1 MKSADRLRRRIV
13 AAGVLL
19 IAACIGSAGYDGW
32 RLHQQI
38 MLANERELG
47 NLAKALAEQS
57 LRSMQAVDV
66 VLRDT
71 ANWYA
76 AESGDFGPGEVSP
89 GLASR
94 TVGVPQVSVLT
105 IVDAHGMQRHRS
117 RDTGGPLSDVSD
129 RPYFTAQRDSR
140 DTGLFI
146 SEPMTT
152 RTEGM
157 PGLVVSRRID
167 GPNGAFA
174 GVVTAIVTLQHLEGM
189 YSAIQLGKGSSLLL
203 TLSDG
208 TLVVRQPGPTDPE
221 KKLSFPGLA
230 ALKEGGKVARA
241 INPMDGRPKL
251 IAAVGVGKRPLILAI
266 MRDEE
271 EALRPWYDEMWS
283 SGIRTVLLILLVVLT
298 IVGLLRQLRRQERG
312 ELALRQSEERYAMAM
327 EAANE
332 GHAEWNFAEDSVFV
346 SDKWRALH
354 GVDASVP
361 LGTSADVLRHVQLH
375 PDDAPHA
382 RAAID
387 DHLAGRTH
395 AVELEYRVRHAGG
408 DWRWIH
414 ARGRCVRDEAGA
426 ALRLFGAAT
435 DVSDRKLA
443 EADKARL
450 EARLQQ
456 TQRLE
461 ALGTLSGGIAHDF
474 NNILGA
480 ILGFG
485 EMAQQQAEAG
495 SAMRRHIDRVMQAGA
510 RARLLVR
517 RILDFSRSGIAE
529 RVPVNMQA
537 LVEEV
542 ISMLVPTL
550 PPGLRVDARLQ
561 SGSAAVVGDGT
572 QLYQVVMNL
581 CTNAVQAMS
590 NVGEV
595 TGVGGV
601 GEVGVVSLR
610 LDRVDIGEKRA
621 LLHGDIAP
629 GAYVRLDVGDTGS
642 GIPPE
647 VLQRMFDPFFTT
659 KKVGEGTGLGLSVVH
674 GIVADIGGAIDVAT
688 GEGQPTVVSVW
699 LPVLQGQAAQGEP
712 EQAPLDTVPG
722 CPRGNGEVVMI
733 VDDEQPLRELAE
745 ELLASLGYEPVG
757 FGTSERA
764 LAAFE
769 ADPRRFDAV
778 LTDEMLPGMPGSEL
792 ARLLRSR
799 RPALPVAL
807 VSGNVNVAL
816 EQRAR
821 DAGVAE
827 VLHKPLAL
835 QELAECLARIL
846 AARLPD

>member
-1 MKSADRLRRRIV
+1 MKTTERLRRRIV

-71 ANWYA
+71 ASWYGA
-76 AESGDFGPGEVSP
+76 ASGDFGPGEVSP

-105 IVDAHGMQRHRS
+105 VVDAHGMQRHRS
-117 RDTGGPLSDVSD
+117 RDTGGPLADVSD
-129 RPYFTAQRDSR
+129 RPYFIAQRDSR

-208 TLVVRQPGPTDPE
+208 MLVVRQPGPTDPA
-221 KKLSFPGLA
+221 KRLSFPELA
-230 ALKEGGKVARA
+230 ALKEGGRVARA

-251 IAAVGVGKRPLILAI
+251 IAAVGVGRRPLILAI

-332 GHAEWNFAEDSVFV
+332 GHAEWNVAEGSVFV

-361 LGTSADVLRHVQLH
+361 LGTPADVLRHVHLH
-375 PDDAPHA
+375 PDDALHA
-382 RAAID
+382 KAAID

-408 DWRWIH
+408 EWRWIH
-414 ARGRCVRDEAGA
+414 ARGRCVRDEAGT

-581 CTNAVQAMS
+581 CTNAVQAM
-590 NVGEV
+590 GDE
-595 TGVGGV
+595 
-601 GEVGVVSLR
+601 GVVSLR
-610 LDRVDIGEKRA
+610 LDRVDIAHKRA
-621 LLHGDIAP
+621 LLHGDIAA
-629 GAYVRLDVGDTGS
+629 GAYVRLDVGDTGP

-688 GEGQPTVVSVW
+688 GAGQPTVVSVW
-699 LPVLQGQAAQGEP
+699 LPVLQGLAGEGEP

-733 VDDEQPLRELAE
+733 VDDEQPLLELAE

-764 LAAFE
+764 LAAFV
-769 ADPRRFDAV
+769 ADPLRFDAV

-827 VLHKPLAL
+827 VLHKPLGL

-846 AARLPD
+846 AGRQPD

>member
-71 ANWYA
+71 ASWYGA
-76 AESGDFGPGEVSP
+76 SSGDFGPGEVSP

-117 RDTGGPLSDVSD
+117 RETGGPLSDVSD

-167 GPNGAFA
+167 GPGGAFA

-189 YSAIQLGKGSSLLL
+189 YSAIQLGQGSSLLL

-221 KKLSFPGLA
+221 KKLSFPELA

-361 LGTSADVLRHVQLH
+361 LGTSADVLRHVRLH
-375 PDDAPHA
+375 PDDAPRA
-382 RAAID
+382 KAAID

-408 DWRWIH
+408 EWRWIH

-581 CTNAVQAMS
+581 CTNAVQAMGE
-590 NVGEV
+590 VGE
-595 TGVGGV
+595 V

-610 LDRVDIGEKRA
+610 LDRVDIAEKRA
-621 LLHGDIAP
+621 LLHGDIAA
-629 GAYVRLDVGDTGS
+629 GSYVRLDVGDTGP

-674 GIVADIGGAIDVAT
+674 GIVADIGGAIDVVT
-688 GEGQPTVVSVW
+688 GNGQPTVVSVW
-699 LPVLQGQAAQGEP
+699 LPVLQGQAAEGEP

-769 ADPRRFDAV
+769 ADPLRFDAV

-792 ARLLRSR
+792 ARLLRAK

-827 VLHKPLAL
+827 VLHKPLGL

-846 AARLPD
+846 AGRLPD

>member
-1 MKSADRLRRRIV
+1 MNTADRLRRRIV

-19 IAACIGSAGYDGW
+19 IAACIGSAAYDGW

-71 ANWYA
+71 ASWYA
-76 AESGDFGPGEVSP
+76 ASDGKFAPGAVSP
-89 GLASR
+89 ALASR

-105 IVDAHGMQRHRS
+105 VIDAQGMQRHRS

-146 SEPMTT
+146 SEPMVT
-152 RTEGM
+152 RTEGL
-157 PGLVVSRRID
+157 PGLVVSRRIERPD
-167 GPNGAFA
+167 HAFA

-189 YSAIQLGKGSSLLL
+189 YSAIELGKSSSLLL

-221 KKLSFPGLA
+221 KKLSFPELA

-332 GHAEWNFAEDSVFV
+332 GHAEWNFAHDTVFV

-354 GVDASVP
+354 GIDASVP
-361 LGTSADVLRHVQLH
+361 LGTSADVLRHVHLH

-382 RAAID
+382 RAAIE

-443 EADKARL
+443 EADKTRL

-542 ISMLVPTL
+542 ISMLTPTL
-550 PPGLRVDARLQ
+550 PSGLRVDARLQ

-581 CTNAVQAMS
+581 CTNAVQAM
-590 NVGEV
+590 GEQ
-595 TGVGGV
+595 
-601 GEVGVVSLR
+601 GVVSLR
-610 LDRVDIGEKRA
+610 LDRVDIEHKRA
-621 LLHGDIAP
+621 LLHGDIAA
-629 GAYVRLDVGDTGS
+629 GSYVRLDVGDTGT

-674 GIVADIGGAIDVAT
+674 GIVADLGGAIDVVT
-688 GEGQPTVVSVW
+688 GNGVPTVVSVW
-699 LPVLQGQAAQGEP
+699 LPVLQGQATDDGQA
-712 EQAPLDTVPG
+712 QAPLDTVPG

-733 VDDEQPLRELAE
+733 VDDEQPLLELAE
-745 ELLASLGYEPVG
+745 EILASLGYEPVG

-792 ARLLRSR
+792 ARLLLLQ

-807 VSGNVNVAL
+807 MSGNVNVAL

-827 VLHKPLAL
+827 VLHKPLGL

-846 AARLPD
+846 AARRPD

>member
-1 MKSADRLRRRIV
+1 M
-13 AAGVLL
+13 
-19 IAACIGSAGYDGW
+19 
-32 RLHQQI
+32 
-38 MLANERELG
+38 
-47 NLAKALAEQS
+47 
-57 LRSMQAVDV
+57 
-66 VLRDT
+66 
-71 ANWYA
+71 
-76 AESGDFGPGEVSP
+76 SP

-105 IVDAHGMQRHRS
+105 IVDAQGMQRHRS

-157 PGLVVSRRID
+157 PRLVVSRRID
-167 GPNGAFA
+167 GPNGAFG

-221 KKLSFPGLA
+221 KKLSFPELA

-251 IAAVGVGKRPLILAI
+251 IATVGVGKRPLILAI
-266 MRDEE
+266 LRDEE
-271 EALRPWYDEMWS
+271 EALRPWYDEMRS

-312 ELALRQSEERYAMAM
+312 EQALRQSEERYAMAM

-332 GHAEWNFAEDSVFV
+332 GHAEWNFAQDTVFV

-361 LGTSADVLRHVQLH
+361 LGTSADVLRHVHLH

-382 RAAID
+382 RAAIE

-395 AVELEYRVRHAGG
+395 AVELEYRVRHADG

-542 ISMLVPTL
+542 IAMLTPTL

-581 CTNAVQAMS
+581 CTNAVQAM
-590 NVGEV
+590 GEQ
-595 TGVGGV
+595 
-601 GEVGVVSLR
+601 GVVSLR
-610 LDRVDIGEKRA
+610 LDRVDIERRRA
-621 LLHGDIAP
+621 LLHGDIAA
-629 GAYVRLDVGDTGS
+629 GSYMRLDVGDTGP

-674 GIVADIGGAIDVAT
+674 GIVADIGGAIDVVT
-688 GEGQPTVVSVW
+688 GNGRPTVVSVW
-699 LPVLQGQAAQGEP
+699 LPVLPGQATDGGP
-712 EQAPLDTVPG
+712 EQAPLDSVPG

-733 VDDEQPLRELAE
+733 VDDEQPLLELAE
-745 ELLASLGYEPVG
+745 EILASLGYEPVG

-769 ADPRRFDAV
+769 ADPQRFDAV
-778 LTDEMLPGMPGSEL
+778 LTDEMHARHAQQRTGKAAAGAAPGAAGGADERQRQRL
-792 ARLLRSR
+792 AGAARPR
-799 RPALPVAL
+799 RGRGGAAAQAAGP
-807 VSGNVNVAL
+807 
-816 EQRAR
+816 
-821 DAGVAE
+821 AGVGRMPRA
-827 VLHKPLAL
+827 HPW
-835 QELAECLARIL
+835 CP
-846 AARLPD
+846 AARLNRVPGGTNIGLNASRLPRPDLPCPSPRCCCNSSSSSPPRASAAGCFAMWASPAWWARWPRA

>member
-1 MKSADRLRRRIV
+1 MKTANRLRRRIV
-13 AAGVLL
+13 TAGVLL

-71 ANWYA
+71 ASWYGA
-76 AESGDFGPGEVSP
+76 SSGDFGPGEVSP

-105 IVDAHGMQRHRS
+105 IVDARGMQRHRS

-167 GPNGAFA
+167 GPNGTFA

-221 KKLSFPGLA
+221 KKLRFPELA

-241 INPMDGRPKL
+241 VNPMDGRPKL

-361 LGTSADVLRHVQLH
+361 LATSADVLRHVQLH

-382 RAAID
+382 RAAIQ

-542 ISMLVPTL
+542 IAMLTPTL
-550 PPGLRVDARLQ
+550 PAGLRLDARLQ

-581 CTNAVQAMS
+581 CTNAVQAM
-590 NVGEV
+590 GEQ
-595 TGVGGV
+595 
-601 GEVGVVSLR
+601 GVVSLR
-610 LDRVDIGEKRA
+610 LDRVDIGHKRV
-621 LLHGDIAP
+621 LLHGDIAA
-629 GAYVRLDVGDTGS
+629 GSYVRLDVGDSGP

-674 GIVADIGGAIDVAT
+674 GIVADLGGAIDVVT
-688 GEGQPTVVSVW
+688 GNGEPTVVSVW
-699 LPVLQGQAAQGEP
+699 LPVLQGQAADGGQV
-712 EQAPLDTVPG
+712 QAPLDSVPG

-733 VDDEQPLRELAE
+733 VDDEQPLLELAE
-745 ELLASLGYEPVG
+745 EILASLGYEPVG

-769 ADPRRFDAV
+769 ADPQRFDAV

-792 ARLLRSR
+792 ARRLLLQ
-799 RPALPVAL
+799 RPALPLAL
-807 VSGNVNVAL
+807 MSGNVNVAL

-821 DAGVAE
+821 DAGVAA
-827 VLHKPLAL
+827 VLHKPLGL

-846 AARLPD
+846 AARRPD

>member
-1 MKSADRLRRRIV
+1 MNTGDRLRRRIV

-19 IAACIGSAGYDGW
+19 IAACIGSASYDGW

-71 ANWYA
+71 ASWYGA
-76 AESGDFGPGEVSP
+76 SSGDFGPGMVSP

-105 IVDAHGMQRHRS
+105 IVDAQGMQRHRS

-146 SEPMTT
+146 SEPMVT

-189 YSAIQLGKGSSLLL
+189 YSAIQLGKASSLLL

-221 KKLSFPGLA
+221 KKLSFPELA
-230 ALKEGGKVARA
+230 ALKEGGVVARA

-312 ELALRQSEERYAMAM
+312 EQALRQSEERYAMAM

-332 GHAEWNFAEDSVFV
+332 GHAEWNFAQDSVFA

-361 LGTSADVLRHVQLH
+361 LGTSADVLRHVHLH

-382 RAAID
+382 RAAIE

-542 ISMLVPTL
+542 IAMLTPTL

-581 CTNAVQAMS
+581 CTNAVQAM
-590 NVGEV
+590 GEQ
-595 TGVGGV
+595 
-601 GEVGVVSLR
+601 GVVSLR
-610 LDRVDIGEKRA
+610 LDRVDIEQRRA
-621 LLHGDIAP
+621 LLHGDIAA
-629 GAYVRLDVGDTGS
+629 GSYVRLDVGDTGP
-642 GIPPE
+642 GIPPD

-688 GEGQPTVVSVW
+688 GSGRPTVVSVW
-699 LPVLQGQAAQGEP
+699 LPVLPGQATDGGP

-733 VDDEQPLRELAE
+733 VDDEQPLLELAE
-745 ELLASLGYEPVG
+745 EILASLGYEPVG

-769 ADPRRFDAV
+769 VDPRRFDAV

-792 ARLLRSR
+792 ARLLLAQ
-799 RPALPVAL
+799 RPGLPVAL
-807 VSGNVNVAL
+807 MSGNVNVSL

-821 DAGVAE
+821 GAGVAAL
-827 VLHKPLAL
+827 LHKPLGL

-846 AARLPD
+846 AARRPD

>member
-1 MKSADRLRRRIV
+1 
-13 AAGVLL
+13 
-19 IAACIGSAGYDGW
+19 
-32 RLHQQI
+32 
-38 MLANERELG
+38 
-47 NLAKALAEQS
+47 
-57 LRSMQAVDV
+57 MQAVDV

-71 ANWYA
+71 ASWYA
-76 AESGDFGPGEVSP
+76 ASSGDFGPGGVSP

-105 IVDAHGMQRHRS
+105 IVDAEGMQRHRS

-129 RPYFTAQRDSR
+129 RPYFTVQRDSR
-140 DTGLFI
+140 DAGLYI

-167 GPNGAFA
+167 GPNGAFG

-203 TLSDG
+203 TLGDG

-221 KKLSFPGLA
+221 KKLSFPELA

-312 ELALRQSEERYAMAM
+312 EQALRQSEERYAMAM

-332 GHAEWNFAEDSVFV
+332 GHAEWNFAQDTVFV

-361 LGTSADVLRHVQLH
+361 LGTSADVLRHVHLH

-382 RAAID
+382 RAAIE

-395 AVELEYRVRHAGG
+395 AVELEYRVRHADG
-408 DWRWIH
+408 DWHWIH

-542 ISMLVPTL
+542 IAMLTPTL
-550 PPGLRVDARLQ
+550 PPELRVDARLQ

-581 CTNAVQAMS
+581 CTNAVQAM
-590 NVGEV
+590 GEQ
-595 TGVGGV
+595 
-601 GEVGVVSLR
+601 GVVSLR
-610 LDRVDIGEKRA
+610 LDRVDIEHKRG
-621 LLHGDIAP
+621 LLHGDIAA
-629 GAYVRLDVGDTGS
+629 GSYVRLDVGDTGP

-674 GIVADIGGAIDVAT
+674 GIVADLGGAIDVAT
-688 GEGQPTVVSVW
+688 GSGRPTVVSVW
-699 LPVLQGQAAQGEP
+699 LPVLQGQATDGGP
-712 EQAPLDTVPG
+712 EHAPLDTVPG

-733 VDDEQPLRELAE
+733 VDDEQPLLELAE
-745 ELLASLGYEPVG
+745 EILASLGYEPVG

-769 ADPRRFDAV
+769 ADPQRFDAV

-792 ARLLRSR
+792 ARLLLAQ
-799 RPALPVAL
+799 RPWLPVAL
-807 VSGNVNVAL
+807 MSGNVNVSL

-821 DAGVAE
+821 GAGVAAL
-827 VLHKPLAL
+827 LHKPLGL

-846 AARLPD
+846 GTARRPD

>member
-1 MKSADRLRRRIV
+1 MNAGDRLRRRIV

-19 IAACIGSAGYDGW
+19 IAACIGSASYDGW

-71 ANWYA
+71 ASWYA
-76 AESGDFGPGEVSP
+76 ASSGDFGPGGVSP

-105 IVDAHGMQRHRS
+105 IVDAEGMQRHRS

-129 RPYFTAQRDSR
+129 RPYFTVQRDSR
-140 DTGLFI
+140 DTGLYI

-157 PGLVVSRRID
+157 PGLVVSRRIE
-167 GPNGAFA
+167 GPNGAFG

-203 TLSDG
+203 TLGDG

-221 KKLSFPGLA
+221 KKLSFPELA

-312 ELALRQSEERYAMAM
+312 EHALRQSEERYAMAM

-332 GHAEWNFAEDSVFV
+332 GHAEWNFAQDTVFV
-346 SDKWRALH
+346 SEKWRALH

-361 LGTSADVLRHVQLH
+361 LGTSADVLRHVHLH

-382 RAAID
+382 RAAIE

-395 AVELEYRVRHAGG
+395 AVELEYRVRHADG
-408 DWRWIH
+408 DWHWIH

-542 ISMLVPTL
+542 IAMLTPTL

-581 CTNAVQAMS
+581 CTNAVQAM
-590 NVGEV
+590 GEQ
-595 TGVGGV
+595 
-601 GEVGVVSLR
+601 GVVSLR
-610 LDRVDIGEKRA
+610 LDRVDIEHKRA
-621 LLHGDIAP
+621 LLHGDIAA
-629 GAYVRLDVGDTGS
+629 GSYVRLEVGDTGP

-674 GIVADIGGAIDVAT
+674 GIVADLGGAIDVAT
-688 GEGQPTVVSVW
+688 GNGRPTVVSVW
-699 LPVLQGQAAQGEP
+699 LPVLQGQATDGGP

-733 VDDEQPLRELAE
+733 VDDEQPLLELAE
-745 ELLASLGYEPVG
+745 EILASLGYEPVG

-769 ADPRRFDAV
+769 ADPQRFDAV

-792 ARLLRSR
+792 ARLLLAQ
-799 RPALPVAL
+799 RPGLPVAL
-807 VSGNVNVAL
+807 MSGNVNVSL

-821 DAGVAE
+821 GAGVAAL
-827 VLHKPLAL
+827 LHKPLGL

-846 AARLPD
+846 SAIRRPD

>member
-71 ANWYA
+71 ASWYA
-76 AESGDFGPGEVSP
+76 AASGDFGPGEVSP

-105 IVDAHGMQRHRS
+105 VVDAHGMQRHRS

-189 YSAIQLGKGSSLLL
+189 YSAIQLGDRSSLLL

-208 TLVVRQPGPTDPE
+208 TLVVRQPGPTDPA
-221 KKLSFPGLA
+221 KKLSFPELA
-230 ALKEGGKVARA
+230 TLKEGGKVARA
-241 INPMDGRPKL
+241 VNPMDGRAKL
-251 IAAVGVGKRPLILAI
+251 IAAVGVGKRPLILAV

-332 GHAEWNFAEDSVFV
+332 GHAEWNVAQDSVFV

-354 GVDASVP
+354 GVDASAP
-361 LGTSADVLRHVQLH
+361 LGTSADVLRHVHLH

-414 ARGRCVRDEAGA
+414 ARGRCVRDDAGA

-443 EADKARL
+443 EADKTRL

-485 EMAQQQAEAG
+485 EMAQQQAEPG

-542 ISMLVPTL
+542 IAMLVPTL

-581 CTNAVQAMS
+581 CTNAVQAMGKVS
-590 NVGEV
+590 DE
-595 TGVGGV
+595 
-601 GEVGVVSLR
+601 GVVSLR
-610 LDRVDIGEKRA
+610 LDRVDIAEKRS
-621 LLHGDIAP
+621 LLHGDIAA
-629 GAYVRLDVGDTGS
+629 GSYVRLDVGDTGP
-642 GIPPE
+642 GISPE

-688 GEGQPTVVSVW
+688 GEGRPTVVSVW
-699 LPVLQGQAAQGEP
+699 LPVLQGQTAEGGPA
-712 EQAPLDTVPG
+712 QAPLDTVPG

-733 VDDEQPLRELAE
+733 VDDEQPLLELAE

-792 ARLLRSR
+792 ARLLRSK
-799 RPALPVAL
+799 RPELPVAL

-827 VLHKPLAL
+827 VLHKPLGL

-846 AARLPD
+846 AARRPD

>member
-71 ANWYA
+71 ASWYGA
-76 AESGDFGPGEVSP
+76 SSSDFGPGEVSP

-105 IVDAHGMQRHRS
+105 VVDAHGMQRHRS

-189 YSAIQLGKGSSLLL
+189 YSAIQLGDRSSLLL

-208 TLVVRQPGPTDPE
+208 TLVVRQPGPTDPA
-221 KKLSFPGLA
+221 KKLSFPELA

-241 INPMDGRPKL
+241 VNPMDGRAKL
-251 IAAVGVGKRPLILAI
+251 IAAVGVGKRPLILAV

-271 EALRPWYDEMWS
+271 EALWPWYDEMWS

-332 GHAEWNFAEDSVFV
+332 GHAEWNVAQDSVFV

-354 GVDASVP
+354 GVDASAP
-361 LGTSADVLRHVQLH
+361 LATSADVLRHVHLH

-382 RAAID
+382 KAAID

-414 ARGRCVRDEAGA
+414 ARGRCVRDETGA

-581 CTNAVQAMS
+581 CTNAVQAMGKVS
-590 NVGEV
+590 
-595 TGVGGV
+595 
-601 GEVGVVSLR
+601 EVGVVSLR
-610 LDRVDIGEKRA
+610 LDRVDIAEKRA
-621 LLHGDIAP
+621 LLHGDIAA
-629 GAYVRLDVGDTGS
+629 GSYVRLDVGDTGP
-642 GIPPE
+642 GISPE

-688 GEGQPTVVSVW
+688 GNGRPTVVSVW
-699 LPVLQGQAAQGEP
+699 LPVLQGQAAEGGP
-712 EQAPLDTVPG
+712 AQAPLDTVPG

-733 VDDEQPLRELAE
+733 VDDEQPLLELAE

-792 ARLLRSR
+792 ARLLRSK
-799 RPALPVAL
+799 RPELPVAL

-827 VLHKPLAL
+827 VLHKPLGL
-835 QELAECLARIL
+835 QELAECLARLL
-846 AARLPD
+846 AARRPD

>member
-71 ANWYA
+71 ASWYGA
-76 AESGDFGPGEVSP
+76 ASGDFGPGEVSP

-105 IVDAHGMQRHRS
+105 VVDAHGMQRHRS
-117 RDTGGPLSDVSD
+117 RDTSGPLSDVSD

-167 GPNGAFA
+167 GPGGAFA

-189 YSAIQLGKGSSLLL
+189 YSAIQLGDRSSLLL

-208 TLVVRQPGPTDPE
+208 TLVVRQPGLTDPA
-221 KKLSFPGLA
+221 KKLSFPELA

-241 INPMDGRPKL
+241 VNPMDGRAKL
-251 IAAVGVGKRPLILAI
+251 IAAVGVGKRPLILAV

-332 GHAEWNFAEDSVFV
+332 GHAEWNVAQDSVFV

-361 LGTSADVLRHVQLH
+361 LATSADVLRYVHLH

-382 RAAID
+382 KAAID

-414 ARGRCVRDEAGA
+414 ARGRCVRDDAGA

-443 EADKARL
+443 EADKTRL

-485 EMAQQQAEAG
+485 EMAQQQAEPG

-581 CTNAVQAMS
+581 CTNAVQAMGKVS
-590 NVGEV
+590 
-595 TGVGGV
+595 
-601 GEVGVVSLR
+601 EVGVVSLR
-610 LDRVDIGEKRA
+610 LDRVDIAEKRA
-621 LLHGDIAP
+621 LLHGDIAA
-629 GAYVRLDVGDTGS
+629 GAYVRLDVGDTGP
-642 GIPPE
+642 GISPE

-688 GEGQPTVVSVW
+688 GNGRPTVVSVW
-699 LPVLQGQAAQGEP
+699 LPVLQGQAADGGP

-733 VDDEQPLRELAE
+733 VDDEQPLLELAE

-769 ADPRRFDAV
+769 ADPLRFDAV

-792 ARLLRSR
+792 ARLLRSK
-799 RPALPVAL
+799 RPELPVAL

-827 VLHKPLAL
+827 VLHKPLGL
-835 QELAECLARIL
+835 QELAECLARLL
-846 AARLPD
+846 AVRRPD

>member
-1 MKSADRLRRRIV
+1 MNAADRLRRRIV

-19 IAACIGSAGYDGW
+19 IAACIGSASYDGW

-71 ANWYA
+71 ASWYA
-76 AESGDFGPGEVSP
+76 ASSGDFDPGGVSP

-105 IVDAHGMQRHRS
+105 IVDAEGMQRHRS

-140 DTGLFI
+140 DAGLYI

-157 PGLVVSRRID
+157 PGLVVSRRIE
-167 GPNGAFA
+167 GPNGAFG

-221 KKLSFPGLA
+221 KKLSFPELA

-266 MRDEE
+266 LRDEE

-312 ELALRQSEERYAMAM
+312 EHALRQSEERYAMAM

-332 GHAEWNFAEDSVFV
+332 GHAEWNFAQDTVFL

-361 LGTSADVLRHVQLH
+361 LGTSADVLRHVHLH

-382 RAAID
+382 KTAIE

-395 AVELEYRVRHAGG
+395 AVELEYRVRHADG
-408 DWRWIH
+408 DWHWIH

-542 ISMLVPTL
+542 IAMLTPTL

-581 CTNAVQAMS
+581 CTNAVQAM
-590 NVGEV
+590 GEQ
-595 TGVGGV
+595 
-601 GEVGVVSLR
+601 GVVSLW
-610 LDRVDIGEKRA
+610 LDRVDIGQRRA
-621 LLHGDIAP
+621 LLHGDIAA
-629 GAYVRLDVGDTGS
+629 GSYVRLDVGDTGP

-674 GIVADIGGAIDVAT
+674 GIVADLGGAIDVAT
-688 GEGQPTVVSVW
+688 GNSRPTVVSVW
-699 LPVLQGQAAQGEP
+699 LPVLQGQATDGGP

-733 VDDEQPLRELAE
+733 VDDEQPLLELAE
-745 ELLASLGYEPVG
+745 EILASLGYEPVG

-769 ADPRRFDAV
+769 ADPQRFDAV

-792 ARLLRSR
+792 ARLLLAQ
-799 RPALPVAL
+799 RPGLPVAL
-807 VSGNVNVAL
+807 MSGNVNVSL

-821 DAGVAE
+821 GAGVAAL
-827 VLHKPLAL
+827 LHKPLGL

-846 AARLPD
+846 GAARRAD

>member
-1 MKSADRLRRRIV
+1 MKAADRLRHRIV
-13 AAGVLL
+13 AVGALL
-19 IAACIGSAGYDGW
+19 IVACIGSAGYDGW

-38 MLANERELG
+38 MMANERELG
-47 NLAKALAEQS
+47 NLGKALAEQS
-57 LRSMQAVDV
+57 LRSLQAVDV
-66 VLRDT
+66 VLRD
-71 ANWYA
+71 AASWYEAGGARLDPQAVSA
-76 AESGDFGPGEVSP
+76 A
-89 GLASR
+89 LASR
-94 TVGVPQVSVLT
+94 TVGVPQVNVLT
-105 IVDAHGMQRHRS
+105 VIDAQGMQQYRS
-117 RDTGGPLSDVSD
+117 RDTGTPLADVSD
-129 RPYFTAQRDSR
+129 RPYFTAQRDAR
-140 DTGLFI
+140 GVGLFI
-146 SEPMTT
+146 SKPMLT
-152 RTEGM
+152 RTEGLA
-157 PGLVVSRRID
+157 GLVVSRRID
-167 GPNGAFA
+167 RPDGSFA

-189 YSAIQLGKGSSLLL
+189 YSAIRLGERSSLLL
-203 TLSDG
+203 TLNDG
-208 TLVVRQPGPTDPE
+208 TLIVRQPGADDP
-221 KKLSFPGLA
+221 KRQQSFPGLA
-230 ALKEGGKVARA
+230 ALKERGVVAHA
-241 INPMDGRPKL
+241 VDPIDGRRKL
-251 IAAVGVGKRPLILAI
+251 ISAVDVGKRPLILAI
-266 MRDEE
+266 MRDEDY
-271 EALRPWYDEMWS
+271 ALRPWYDEMLS

-298 IVGLLRQLRRQERG
+298 IVGLLRQLRRQESG
-312 ELALRQSEERYAMAM
+312 EQALRQSEERYAMAM

-332 GHAEWNFAEDSVFV
+332 GHAEWNFAHNTVFV

-361 LGTSADVLRHVQLH
+361 LGTPADVLRHVQLH

-382 RAAID
+382 RQAIE

-395 AVELEYRVRHAGG
+395 AIELEYRVRHADGN
-408 DWRWIH
+408 WRWIH

-435 DVSDRKLA
+435 DVSARKLA
-443 EADKARL
+443 ETDKARL
-450 EARLQQ
+450 ETRLQQ

-485 EMAQQQAEAG
+485 EMAQQQAPAG

-542 ISMLVPTL
+542 ISMLTPTL

-561 SGSAAVVGDGT
+561 SGSAAVMGDGT

-581 CTNAVQAMS
+581 CTNAVQAM
-590 NVGEV
+590 GEQ
-595 TGVGGV
+595 
-601 GEVGVVSLR
+601 GVVSLR
-610 LDRVDIGEKRA
+610 LDRVDVEQKRA
-621 LLHGDIAP
+621 LLHGDIAA
-629 GAYVRLDVGDTGS
+629 GSYVCLEVGDTGP

-674 GIVADIGGAIDVAT
+674 GIVADLGGAIDVTT
-688 GEGQPTVVSVW
+688 GSGRPTVVSVW
-699 LPVLQGQAAQGEP
+699 LPVLQGQAMDGGP
-712 EQAPLDTVPG
+712 EQAPLDTVKG
-722 CPRGNGEVVMI
+722 CPRGNGEVVMV
-733 VDDEQPLRELAE
+733 VDDEQPLLELAE
-745 ELLASLGYEPVG
+745 EILASLGYEPVG

-769 ADPRRFDAV
+769 ADPQRFDAV

-792 ARLLRSR
+792 ARRLLAQ

-807 VSGNVNVAL
+807 MSGNVNVSL

-821 DAGVAE
+821 SAGVS
-827 VLHKPLAL
+827 VLLHKPLGL
-835 QELAECLARIL
+835 QELAECMS
-846 AARLPD
+846 RLIGDGS